1 MDIIQGMQSTHL
13 TCLKDLAHALQ
24 DWATQ
29 FFSSHENLQTYG
41 PYARQAY
48 GYISTFKSYLFPLID
63 QVSKKPD
70 LATIALLLVIL
81 FVSLKILNMLYQTFI
96 FWLKTGVR
104 ILFWGSLAA
113 LGVWMYNRGP
123 DGVLEDM
130 QYWYDVWNQEH
141 VYWKEREKVARMTR
155 QGARGGGWY

>member
-1 MDIIQGMQSTHL
+1 MQSTHL
-13 TCLKDLAHALQ
+13 ASLDNLTNVQQ

-48 GYISTFKSYLFPLID
+48 GYISTLKSYLFPLID

-70 LATIALLLVIL
+70 LATIALLVIIL

-96 FWLKTGVR
+96 FWLRMGVR
-104 ILFWGSLAA
+104 LVFWASLAA
-113 LGVWMYNRGP
+113 LGLWMYNRGP
-123 DGVLEDM
+123 DGVMEDVH
-130 QYWYDVWNQEH
+130 YWWDVWNHEH
-141 VYWKEREKVARMTR
+141 IYWKEREKVARMTR
-155 QGARGGGWY
+155 QGARRSGWY